1 MRTFF
6 VIFVLF
12 WLTACATT
20 TTVDEYRSGD
30 QKISIGNGDNVVL
43 LGRRD
48 SGDYETD
55 AEFVKCVGSK
65 LQGPSLSVLQEQDFM
80 NALYPWLEPRTAP
93 KALPRMRR
101 LMQEPLIEQSIR
113 DKRVRY
119 FVWLDG
125 ATKTIDKAGSISC
138 AAGPGGAGCFG
149 FAKWD
154 KSSIY
159 EAIVWDIDDLSEV
172 ARVRVDSEGT
182 SYLIGAIA
190 PIPLMTPVKNDA
202 CTSLSNQLSNIFHST
217 E

>member
-1 MRTFF
+1 MRIFF
-6 VIFVLF
+6 VTFVLF

-55 AEFVKCVGSK
+55 AEFVQCVGSK

-202 CTSLSNQLSNIFHST
+202 CTSLGNQLSNIFHST